1 MTTLATPQLEQYI
14 SQQIVS
20 GQTVVFDEFI
30 FANIPNLTADSLQ
43 NHLTIPSASH
53 IVHRQAI
60 SQTGV
65 VNQNSVVYSVTIG
78 SDIGDFDFNFIGLIN
93 KSKGLLGIAIYT
105 DTVKKLKNKNGIQGN
120 SLTRSILLEFSNAPQ
135 HTNITVPA
143 ETWQIDFTLRL
154 NGLDEK
160 IRLTNRDLYGRAIF
174 FDEGFLL
181 KRKSGN
187 NFTIT
192 AGTAYVEGVRAN
204 ITADENITLALPC
217 SVYVDVVHHCTITG
231 AYQTEVKFLK
241 TAKSDYI
248 DTAGNQH
255 YVQILA
261 DIDQNGN
268 ITDRRLLSPLLGI
281 NPKDLDDTTENRA
294 DKTGHTHKLPLAS
307 LLKKGITQL
316 FSGLDSDAEDMAAT
330 PKAIKILK
338 GLIDAITRNLNN
350 YIPNS
355 KKSNAVDS
363 NSADTVATSFAA
375 KTAYDK
381 GVEAKTAVDNLDRIA
396 YKVNKSAGY
405 AGSVAALLQEN
416 TVFSTTDGNLL
427 GLPPTAYKWGA
438 GVSMS
443 TNGGKALLYVAH
455 VGSQVWAKGGYSE
468 DYSQPWKR
476 LDGADWV
483 DVRDRPRSVNDYG
496 FLDFDVADVLDA
508 DLNHITKPGLYGQ
521 RVNVS
526 ATLDRNYPI
535 QEAGTLLVTPS
546 AYGVQQEYTAY
557 NSNQKY
563 VRGKLDTVWQAWKR
577 IDALN
582 KEDALVEHNIDLTS
596 LDQNRWYPVLMQ
608 MPSTR
613 KLYRFALYHALYEES
628 RPSWGLHEGGFGV
641 RCEWEV
647 MPSSWGIWHTS
658 GLRLIKHFEYIHCNQ
673 SPLLNLGQLP
683 QESKEYVYLRGGA
696 KYRLYCEPDVRVEIS
711 RSDYHGASGEY
722 RWHIPMLHAYDETLV
737 PKPLR
742 AQFDEIFA
750 GLANRVRKGDIA
762 VLTGEIWH
770 DGWLPIP
777 AGFAEHECRFY
788 ISMNADNPESTAWD
802 INEFGPYVHYKQE
815 CWTKN
820 TRQAHCRILQTRQGV
835 GQVWLASK
843 ANYLVIGIKS

>member
-1 MTTLATPQLEQYI
+1 MLQPKLLSKIWAALGLKNAIPDSRSDGLAQGAATYDEGFPSITMTPIAQGGKAP
-14 SQQIVS
+14 S
-20 GQTVVFDEFI
+20 GKDMNGVLNE
-30 FANIPNLTADSLQ
+30 L
-43 NHLTIPSASH
+43 SAH
-53 IVHRQAI
+53 IVHLNKGGLYKFDVTFAGKINGYDKGAVLLNDAETALFVSLVSQNKHNFNTSLDYSKYWAKLADVQSVKHI
-60 SQTGV
+60 TPLKLTSQT
-65 VNQNSVVYSVTIG
+65 QNT
-78 SDIGDFDFNFIGLIN
+78 
-93 KSKGLLGIAIYT
+93 LLP
-105 DTVKKLKNKNGIQGN
+105 N
-120 SLTRSILLEFSNAPQ
+120 
-135 HTNITVPA
+135 
-143 ETWQIDFTLRL
+143 
-154 NGLDEK
+154 
-160 IRLTNRDLYGRAIF
+160 
-174 FDEGFLL
+174 
-181 KRKSGN
+181 
-187 NFTIT
+187 
-192 AGTAYVEGVRAN
+192 
-204 ITADENITLALPC
+204 
-217 SVYVDVVHHCTITG
+217 
-231 AYQTEVKFLK
+231 
-241 TAKSDYI
+241 
-248 DTAGNQH
+248 
-255 YVQILA
+255 
-261 DIDQNGN
+261 
-268 ITDRRLLSPLLGI
+268 
-281 NPKDLDDTTENRA
+281 
-294 DKTGHTHKLPLAS
+294 GHTHEIEKAS
-307 LLKKGITQL
+307 LTEVGITKL

-330 PKAIKILK
+330 PKAIKTLK
-338 GLIDAITRNLNN
+338 DLIDAITRNLGN

-521 RVNVS
+521 RAS
-526 ATLDRNYPI
+526 AGATLNRNYPI

-546 AYGVQQEYTAY
+546 AYGVQQEYTSY
-557 NSNQKY
+557 YTNQKY

-577 IDALN
+577 IDGLS
-582 KEDALVEHNIDLTS
+582 KEDALVEHNLDLTS

-628 RPSWGLHEGGFGV
+628 RPGWGLHEGGFGV

-647 MPSSWGIWHTS
+647 MPSSWGVWHTS

-696 KYRLYCEPDVRVEIS
+696 KYRLYCESDVRVEIS

-742 AQFDEIFA
+742 VQFNEIFA
-750 GLANRVRKGDIA
+750 ELGNRVKKTGDEMSGYLGIRSGDWSGLNLYNLADKYFRIETNPDHSSYFASFTYRNSTGANEALIYVPKRNGEIALKGDVA